1 MASSFIKNPS
11 TMLGNV
17 SNVYIFLNKVNMK
30 TVSLTGRNP
39 QSVRKKY
46 YVKKSLQWNVKH
58 DIIDNYIS
66 FTDEP

>member
-1 MASSFIKNPS
+1 MVSSFIKNPS

-17 SNVYIFLNKVNMK
+17 SKVYIFLNKVNMK
-30 TVSLTGRNP
+30 TVSLTGRNL

-46 YVKKSLQWNVKH
+46 YVKKSLQWNVKQ